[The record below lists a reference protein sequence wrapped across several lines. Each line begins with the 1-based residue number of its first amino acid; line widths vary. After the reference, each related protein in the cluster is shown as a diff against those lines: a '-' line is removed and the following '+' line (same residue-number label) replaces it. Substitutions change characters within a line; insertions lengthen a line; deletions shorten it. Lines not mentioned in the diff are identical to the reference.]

1 MSTPVRV
8 VCAPWCTDGDGHPN
22 EAFYED
28 QRCYSEFAYVYPVS
42 ADGEIGAHARRD
54 VDKDAVVELHVS
66 GFGDIDETIQFT
78 ASEAVL
84 LAERL
89 LAAAVLVGVV
99 DAQVQ

>member
-1 MSTPVRV
+1 MVHRR
-8 VCAPWCTDGDGHPN
+8 DGHPT
-22 EAFYED
+22 EAFRED

-54 VDKDAVVELHVS
+54 VDKDPVVEIHVS
-66 GFGDIDETIQFT
+66 GFGDIDETIHFT

-89 LAAAVLVGVV
+89 LAAARLV
-99 DAQVQ
+99 DAAELDRLGQR